1 MHIPGGVLIRI
12 FGLRVHS
19 ATHCSSQPCVNSHVL
34 IVCQDIYHLYNVYVV
49 CHVHYCLTQVSLKRF
64 FLATGCQR
72 ARPTCLLI
80 LHLQRHRTGSFPVP
94 DSFVDCSVA
103 SPLMLSFCILHGD
116 QVAQCAP
123 VASHMP
129 ASHQTSAKDA
139 QPPLQAADLSVRDAG
154 R

>member
-1 MHIPGGVLIRI
+1 MSMLSRS
-12 FGLRVHS
+12 L
-19 ATHCSSQPCVNSHVL
+19 SSYTSISQKVFS
-34 IVCQDIYHLYNVYVV
+34 
-49 CHVHYCLTQVSLKRF
+49 
-64 FLATGCQR
+64 GCQR

-80 LHLQRHRTGSFPVP
+80 LHLQRHRTGSFLVH
-94 DSFVDCSVA
+94 DSFVDRSVA
-103 SPLMLSFCILHGD
+103 SPLVLSFCILHGD

-139 QPPLQAADLSVRDAG
+139 QPTLQAADLSVCDAG